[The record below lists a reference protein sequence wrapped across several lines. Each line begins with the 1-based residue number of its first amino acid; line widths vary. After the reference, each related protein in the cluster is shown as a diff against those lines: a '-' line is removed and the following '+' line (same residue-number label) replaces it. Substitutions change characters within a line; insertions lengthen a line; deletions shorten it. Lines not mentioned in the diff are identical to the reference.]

1 VERGIHIEDGPD
13 GVRTLAV
20 CNPRKRNAL
29 DPGLLDLLQEALE
42 RPRADGAP
50 VRALLL
56 RGAGDQAFCSGY
68 DIESLGSIGPDT
80 PLPDEKIQAVLA
92 ALEAHPAPSVALV
105 RGPAFGAGC
114 DLACACDFR
123 IADPTAVFS
132 MPPARL
138 GVVYAPE
145 GLWRVTALVGPSRAK
160 RMFLAARRVAA
171 QDALQWGLLDE
182 LHATDQVEAAA
193 IQLCAELAA
202 GAPLAVSGMK
212 RAFRAL
218 GAPVMDPVARA
229 EQERLRR
236 AAFLSEDAQEGRAA
250 FLQKRSP
257 RFRGR

>member
-1 VERGIHIEDGPD
+1 MERGIHTEDRPD
-13 GVRTLAV
+13 GIRALAV
-20 CNPRKRNAL
+20 SNPPKRNAL
-29 DPGLLDLLQEALE
+29 DAALLDLLLAALP

-56 RGAGDQAFCSGY
+56 RGAGDLAFCSGY
-68 DIESLGSIGPDT
+68 DIESLDSVHPDG
-80 PLPDEKIQAVLA
+80 PLPDEKIQAVLG
-92 ALEAHPAPSVALV
+92 ALEAHPAPSVALI

-114 DLACACDFR
+114 ELACACDFR
-123 IADPTAVFS
+123 IADPTAVFA

-160 RMFLAARRVAA
+160 RMLLAAGRVSAEE
-171 QDALQWGLLDE
+171 ALRWGLVDE
-182 LHATDQVEAAA
+182 VHASDQAEGAALR
-193 IQLCAELAA
+193 LCAELAA

-218 GAPVMDPVARA
+218 GAPAMDGAERA
-229 EQERLRR
+229 ELERLRR
-236 AAFLSEDAQEGRAA
+236 ASFLSEDAKEGRAA
-250 FLQKRSP
+250 FLEKRPP